1 MAYFQNRKTGQVY
14 QVGEDAILGS
24 DMALLGAETFIGAEG
39 ESLLAQVAAAR
50 QANGYVATAKQA
62 VPAAFYQL
70 LPFSADYVA
79 SESRTLQLQPQRTF
93 RADNLVVSSPE
104 GPYFEL
110 YLWTVGQE
118 NMFVADGS
126 VNCAVFSEGA
136 AQRGL
141 QMRGFTANQG
151 AIINLGFRNTDTTAP
166 HRVSGMISGPAMMKV
181 G

>member
-1 MAYFQNRKTGQVY
+1 MAYYQNRKTGQVY
-14 QVGEDAILGS
+14 QVGEDAILGN
-24 DMALLGAETFIGAEG
+24 DFLVGADTFIGDEASA
-39 ESLLAQVAAAR
+39 SLVAQVAAAR
-50 QANGYVATAKQA
+50 AANGYVAQSKQP

-70 LPFSADYVA
+70 LPFSRDFLAGQTI
-79 SESRTLQLQPQRTF
+79 TLGLQPQRTF
-93 RADNLVVSSPE
+93 RVDNLVVASPE

-110 YLWTVGQE
+110 DAWTVGQE

-151 AIINLGFRNTDTTAP
+151 ALINLRFTNTDTENP
-166 HRVSGMISGPAMMKV
+166 HRLSGMLSGPAMMKV